1 MSAEDGRRT
10 GRLRAFL
17 SSIRFRLTLWFA
29 AILALVMLVF
39 STFVYMQQSRSLQA
53 ATLARLQA
61 KFSEMQAGFDF
72 AAHELQEGHLTLPAV
87 PAGAQPLLQQGD
99 VIAVTGVNGSV
110 IQSLGPLTASQVSQI
125 AVNQIQASSQAGPI
139 IYVVPTADAAGRTVN
154 VNYFFLLAPISLRGN
169 VIGYL
174 ALGSPVDPGGQLHR
188 LLLTL
193 IFGSLGTLAAALAA
207 GYWMANRAM
216 RPVKTITRTARHIG
230 ETDLSQRLDLKS
242 TDELGELAHTF
253 DQMLA
258 RLQAA
263 FERMRRFT
271 ADASHE
277 LRTPL
282 TIVNLEANRALAARR
297 KPAEYARAL
306 EVIQS
311 ENEYMT
317 RLVENLLALSRMDA
331 GQASL
336 SLEPLDLS
344 DVVLEGLER
353 LAPLAMQHGVK
364 LEAADLPELTIT
376 ADRHYLLNLV
386 INLLEN
392 ALKFSRQS
400 THPRVLVEIGTAELD
415 DRKWASLMVSDNG
428 PGIAP
433 EHLPHLFE
441 RFYQAD
447 PSRARPEGNQHGLG
461 GSGLGLSIVEWIV
474 DAHGGQVKVESTPGQ
489 GSTFSVLLPLAQST
503 N

>member
-1 MSAEDGRRT
+1 MSAEET
-10 GRLRAFL
+10 GRWGRLKALLR
-17 SSIRFRLTLWFA
+17 SIRFRLTLWFA

-39 STFVYMQQSRSLQA
+39 STFVYIQQSRSLQA
-53 ATLARLQA
+53 ATIARLQG
-61 KFSEMQAGFDF
+61 KFSELQAGFALPAQESF
-72 AAHELQEGHLTLPAV
+72 EGHLTLPAV

-99 VIAVTGVNGSV
+99 VIAVTDVSGTVV
-110 IQSLGPLTASQVSQI
+110 QSLGPLSASQINQI
-125 AVNQIQASSQAGPI
+125 AVIEIQSANRSTAI
-139 IYVVPTADAAGRTVN
+139 TYVVPTKDAAGRTAD
-154 VNYFFLLAPISLRGN
+154 VNYFFMLAPISLAGN

-193 IFGSLGTLAAALAA
+193 ILGSLGTLAAALAA
-207 GYWMANRAM
+207 GYWMADRAM
-216 RPVKTITRTARHIG
+216 RPVKTITRAARHIG
-230 ETDLSQRLDLKS
+230 ETDLSQRLNIGGV
-242 TDELGELAHTF
+242 DELGELARTF

-263 FERMRRFT
+263 FERQRRFT

-282 TIVNLEANRALAARR
+282 TIINLEADRALAARR

-336 SLEPLDLS
+336 QLEQLDLS

-353 LAPLAMQHGVK
+353 LAPLAKQHGVK
-364 LEAADLPELTIT
+364 LAAGELPELPLA

-386 INLLEN
+386 LNLLEN
-392 ALKFSRQS
+392 AIKFSRQAR
-400 THPRVLVEIGTAELD
+400 HPRVQVETGAVELD
-415 DRKWASLMVSDNG
+415 GRTWASLKVSDNG

-447 PSRARPEGNQHGLG
+447 PSRARPEAEQDGLG
-461 GSGLGLSIVEWIV
+461 GSGLGLSIVEWIAT
-474 DAHGGQVKVESTPGQ
+474 AHGGQVKVETTSGH
-489 GSTFSVLLPLAQST
+489 GSTFNVLLPLSHKIS
-503 N
+503 